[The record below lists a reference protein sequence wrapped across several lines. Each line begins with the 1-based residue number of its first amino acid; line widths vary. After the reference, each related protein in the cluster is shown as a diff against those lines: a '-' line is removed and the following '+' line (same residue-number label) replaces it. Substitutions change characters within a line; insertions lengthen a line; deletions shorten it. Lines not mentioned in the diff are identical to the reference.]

1 MTSEQERWAFAAKLL
16 EIHGDRIEDFVAER
30 ADHFRERGNQDAL
43 IFWEDIT
50 MKLIQLMAPDDGSKP
65 Q

>member
-16 EIHGDRIEDFVAER
+16 EMHGDRIGDYVAER
-30 ADHFRERGNQDAL
+30 ADHFREHGNQDAL

-50 MKLIQLMAPDDGSKP
+50 MKFIQLMAPDDGSKP